1 MINDLIYL
9 LEITDV
15 DEMEFTEKELIQL
28 GIHLLNN
35 LRGDHKIPGKVYYQ
49 ILGICDWYR
58 ENHFLSDKQ
67 RYWMMCNLKEYIS
80 QRDFMYEI

>member
-1 MINDLIYL
+1 MISDLIYL

-15 DEMEFTEKELIQL
+15 DDLELSEKQVVQL

-35 LRGDHKIPGKVYYQ
+35 LRSDHLIPGKVYYQ
-49 ILGICDWYR
+49 ILGICDWYK

-67 RYWMMCNLKEYIS
+67 RHWMYHNLKEYIS
-80 QRDFMYEI
+80 QRDFSYEL

>member
-1 MINDLIYL
+1 MVNDLIYL

-15 DEMEFTEKELIQL
+15 DELDLDDKQL
-28 GIHLLNN
+28 VQIGVYLLGN
-35 LRGDHKIPGKVYYQ
+35 LQSNHQIPGKIYYQ

-58 ENHFLSDKQ
+58 ENHNLTDKQ

-80 QRDFMYEI
+80 QRDFSYEL